1 MSQMYRGQVR
11 WFNPK
16 KGYGFIDMDNGE
28 SVFVH
33 FSDIEGEG
41 YKTLNEGETV
51 EFQIEETEK
60 GKKAVRVRRRSR
72 K

>member
-1 MSQMYRGQVR
+1 MSQVYKGQVR

-16 KGYGFIDMDNGE
+16 KGYGFINMENGE

-41 YKTLNEGETV
+41 HRTLNEGEIV

-60 GKKAVRVRRRSR
+60 GKKAVHVRKKTR

>member
-16 KGYGFIDMDNGE
+16 KGYGFIDMENGE

-33 FSDIEGEG
+33 FSDIEGKG

-60 GKKAVRVRRRSR
+60 GKKAVHVRRSSR

>member
-16 KGYGFIDMDNGE
+16 KGYGFIDMENGE

-60 GKKAVRVRRRSR
+60 GKKAVHVRRRAR

>member
-16 KGYGFIDMDNGE
+16 KGYGFIDMENGE

-60 GKKAVRVRRRSR
+60 GKKAVHVRRRSR

>member
-1 MSQMYRGQVR
+1 MH
-11 WFNPK
+11 WFN
-16 KGYGFIDMDNGE
+16 FIDMENGE

-60 GKKAVRVRRRSR
+60 GKKAVHVRRSSC

>member
-1 MSQMYRGQVR
+1 MQ
-11 WFNPK
+11 WFDPK
-16 KGYGFIDMDNGE
+16 KGYGFIDMENGE

-41 YKTLNEGETV
+41 YKT
-51 EFQIEETEK
+51 ETEK
-60 GKKAVRVRRRSR
+60 GKKAVYVRRSSR

>member
-1 MSQMYRGQVR
+1 MSQMYKGQVR
-11 WFNPK
+11 WFDPK
-16 KGYGFIDMDNGE
+16 KGYGFIDMENGE

-60 GKKAVRVRRRSR
+60 GKKAVHVRRNPR

>member
-1 MSQMYRGQVR
+1 MPQIYKGQVR
-11 WFNPK
+11 WFSPK
-16 KGYGFIDMDNGE
+16 KGYGFIDISEEE

-41 YKTLNEGETV
+41 YRTLYKGETV
-51 EFQIEETEK
+51 EFEVVETDK
-60 GKKAVRVRRRSR
+60 GKKAVNVRRI

>member
-1 MSQMYRGQVR
+1 MYKGQVR

-16 KGYGFIDMDNGE
+16 KGYGFIDMDSGE

-41 YKTLNEGETV
+41 YKTLYEGEVV
-51 EFQIEETEK
+51 EFEIVETDK
-60 GKKAVRVRRRSR
+60 GKKAVRVKRQRR
-72 K
+72 

>member
-1 MSQMYRGQVR
+1 MH

-16 KGYGFIDMDNGE
+16 KGYGFIDMENGE

-51 EFQIEETEK
+51 EFQI
-60 GKKAVRVRRRSR
+60 
-72 K
+72 

>member
-1 MSQMYRGQVR
+1 MR

-16 KGYGFIDMDNGE
+16 KGYGFIDMENGE

-60 GKKAVRVRRRSR
+60 GKKAVHVRRISR

>member
-1 MSQMYRGQVR
+1 MSQVYRGQVR
-11 WFNPK
+11 WFDPK
-16 KGYGFIDMDNGE
+16 KGYGFIDMENGE

-60 GKKAVRVRRRSR
+60 GKKAVHVRRISH

>member
-1 MSQMYRGQVR
+1 MSQVYRGKVR
-11 WFNPK
+11 WFDPK
-16 KGYGFIDMDNGE
+16 KGYGFIDVENGE

-41 YKTLNEGETV
+41 YKTLNERETV

-60 GKKAVRVRRRSR
+60 GKKAVHVRRIP
-72 K
+72 

>member
-1 MSQMYRGQVR
+1 MPQMYKGKVR
-11 WFNPK
+11 WFS
-16 KGYGFIDMDNGE
+16 ISEDE

-41 YKTLNEGETV
+41 YRTLYKGETV
-51 EFQIEETEK
+51 EFEVVETDK
-60 GKKAVRVRRRSR
+60 GKKAVNVRRV

>member
-1 MSQMYRGQVR
+1 MSQMYKGQVR

-16 KGYGFIDMDNGE
+16 KGYGFIDMDGGE

-41 YKTLNEGETV
+41 YKTLYEGEVV
-51 EFQIEETEK
+51 EFEIVETDK
-60 GKKAVRVRRRSR
+60 GKKAVHVKRQRR
-72 K
+72 